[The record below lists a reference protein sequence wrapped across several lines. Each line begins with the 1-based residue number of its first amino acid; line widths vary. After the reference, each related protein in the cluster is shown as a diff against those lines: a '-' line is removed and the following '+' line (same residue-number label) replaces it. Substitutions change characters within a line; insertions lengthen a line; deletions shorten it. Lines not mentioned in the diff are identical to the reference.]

1 MSTQDSIN
9 VEEYVEEYTD
19 ICNDRSYKLLQVEYE
34 KCKQEIHNL
43 KRRLKL
49 NEVMLREAQ
58 EANELLERSLE
69 GRILEKEQI
78 IFKDK
83 EK

>member
-43 KRRLKL
+43 KRRLEL